1 MDIFESKSAK
11 PMLIAEMQE
20 PFDSPDYIY
29 ELKLDGERCVA
40 YLDKDSTTLLNKRD
54 FILNP
59 RFPELNDIHKF
70 VRDRCILDGEVA
82 ILIAGKPDFSE
93 VKRRS
98 VLSNKFKVEMALNKH
113 PASFTAFDILYYKD
127 KQVTDMLLMERKK
140 LLSEVVKENERLSV
154 SRYIEGKGI
163 ALYEAAAKQDL
174 EGVVAKR
181 KGSTYQMGKR
191 TRDWIK
197 FKNLKDDDYIVLGY
211 IENGNNTISVILGQ
225 YRGDTIAYK
234 GNVLL
239 GKSRE
244 DFKIISMIPKIENP
258 FQTLQG
264 SESAHWIVPELV
276 CTVQFMELTSGG
288 GLRQPLYKCLRDDK
302 DPEDCI
308 ESKE

>member
-1 MDIFESKSAK
+1 
-11 PMLIAEMQE
+11 MLIAEMQV

-59 RFPELNDIHKF
+59 RFPELNEIHKS
-70 VRDRCILDGEVA
+70 VKDRCILDGEIA
-82 ILIAGKPDFSE
+82 ILVDGKPDFSE